1 MKPEP
6 SDFPTLYRKAVE
18 SHLIQSS
25 LPDPEQI
32 QTIASAATSAKL
44 TTTRL
49 SIIHETTLA
58 LEILPKLHPK
68 QRPNAIN
75 RSSHFLATI
84 LSNIATSRPGPNPLH
99 HDVASLATHS
109 LHHFETIRKSRLE
122 IDRRKKTETNLR
134 NSRSAKDTSL
144 KECVRLKK
152 HLQHLS
158 RQILTTQEQERKKIS
173 RELQDVVAQA
183 IVSIN
188 IRLATLKKQS
198 ALNTRGLESDIIA
211 TQQIVANSADIVQKF
226 ARELRPAVLDDFG
239 LIPALHAYMKAFTSR
254 TGIRT
259 DLASFAQIEQLAI
272 NLRTTLFRVTQDALT
287 NIARNA
293 DASSAHVSILKK
305 TSSVCLSIND
315 DGKPPTAGKKTSL
328 TPIRKPLGLLGMR
341 ERIEMIGGVFNI
353 RSSPDHG
360 TTILAEIPWHPNK
373 IPLQS

>member
-1 MKPEP
+1 
-6 SDFPTLYRKAVE
+6 VE

-58 LEILPKLHPK
+58 LEILPKLQPK

-254 TGIRT
+254 TSRHSHRSNNSPST
-259 DLASFAQIEQLAI
+259 CEPP
-272 NLRTTLFRVTQDALT
+272 
-287 NIARNA
+287 
-293 DASSAHVSILKK
+293 SSASPRTPSP
-305 TSSVCLSIND
+305 TSHATPMHHPHTSPSSK
-315 DGKPPTAGKKTSL
+315 KPPASASPSTTMENPQPPEKKL
-328 TPIRKPLGLLGMR
+328 R
-341 ERIEMIGGVFNI
+341 
-353 RSSPDHG
+353 
-360 TTILAEIPWHPNK
+360 
-373 IPLQS
+373 